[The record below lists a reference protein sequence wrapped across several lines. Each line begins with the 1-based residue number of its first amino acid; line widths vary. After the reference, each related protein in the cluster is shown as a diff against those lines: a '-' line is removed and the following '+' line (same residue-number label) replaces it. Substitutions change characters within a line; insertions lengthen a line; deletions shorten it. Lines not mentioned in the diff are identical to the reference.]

1 MNYCFDEPLYDSEDD
16 RDLEK
21 ANSLTV
27 AENLNDMEKQALA
40 QRLQEQ
46 DGSDEEMDEETA

>member
-40 QRLQEQ
+40 QRL
-46 DGSDEEMDEETA
+46 